1 MSLDLSEKSEQEVEA
16 MRDRAWR
23 AKARGHPMRWR
34 ILRDMVAVLSLGWMT
49 TSQVQI
55 AMRRIYA
62 LKNRTTRDILE
73 ELEQEKSVVQEK
85 DDQSDIFKWGSTD
98 SGVSFWIGKKVN
110 IPAGIVEVAYLS
122 MNVNELEA
130 DRRIPGGPSP

>member
-1 MSLDLSEKSEQEVEA
+1 MSEDIFSPQEIQAQKE
-16 MRDRAWR
+16 RAWR
-23 AKARGHPMRWR
+23 NKARGHPRRWR

-62 LKNRTTRDILE
+62 LKNKTTRDILE
-73 ELEQEKSVVQEK
+73 ELEQGKAISQEQDDKSKVY
-85 DDQSDIFKWGSTD
+85 KWGS
-98 SGVSFWIGKKVN
+98 SREGVAFWIGKTEN

-122 MNVNELEA
+122 MSVSDFEV
-130 DRRIPGGPSP
+130 

>member
-1 MSLDLSEKSEQEVEA
+1 
-16 MRDRAWR
+16 
-23 AKARGHPMRWR
+23 MRWR
-34 ILRDMVAVLSLGWMT
+34 ILRDMVAVLSLGWMS

-62 LKNRTTRDILE
+62 LKNNTTRDILE
-73 ELEQEKSVVQEK
+73 ELQQEKSIVQEK
-85 DDQSDIFKWGSTD
+85 DDSGMFKWGSTS
-98 SGVSFWIGKKVN
+98 SGVSFWIGKMVN

-122 MNVNELEA
+122 MNVDELEA

>member
-1 MSLDLSEKSEQEVEA
+1 MSLSERSEKEIEA
-16 MRDRAWR
+16 QRDRAWR

-62 LKNRTTRDILE
+62 LKNNTTRDILE
-73 ELEQEKSVVQEK
+73 ELEQEKTVVQEK
-85 DDQSDIFKWGSTD
+85 EDKSGLFKWGSTS
-98 SGVSFWIGKKVN
+98 SGVSFWIGKTVN

-130 DRRIPGGPSP
+130 DKRIQGGPSP